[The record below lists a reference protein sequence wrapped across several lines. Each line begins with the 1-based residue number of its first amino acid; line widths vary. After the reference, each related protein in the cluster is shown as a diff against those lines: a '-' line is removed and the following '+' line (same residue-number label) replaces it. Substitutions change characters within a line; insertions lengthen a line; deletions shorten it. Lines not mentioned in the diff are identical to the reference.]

1 MIFYYIFMYILNGKV
16 VIQMNDL
23 LCKFE
28 NLVVLKTI
36 MDNID
41 LNFIG
46 TNDLDNIAIIANDLD
61 IDLNFIDYDHI
72 EYNDQYQDICD
83 VYMDWFDDVN
93 TMYLDVKNSLL
104 KLI

>member
-1 MIFYYIFMYILNGKV
+1 MY
-16 VIQMNDL
+16 DL

-36 MDNID
+36 MSNID

-46 TNDLDNIAIIANDLD
+46 TQDLGNIIEIADELD
-61 IDLNFIDYDHI
+61 IPLNYIDYDNI
-72 EYNDQYQDICD
+72 DYNDQYQDICD

-93 TMYLDVKNSLL
+93 AMYLDVKNGLL

>member
-1 MIFYYIFMYILNGKV
+1 MY
-16 VIQMNDL
+16 DL

-28 NLVVLKTI
+28 DLIVLKTI

-46 TNDLDNIAIIANDLD
+46 TQDLDNIIEIADELS
-61 IDLNFIDYDHI
+61 IPLNCIDYDNI
-72 EYNDQYQDICD
+72 DYNNQYQDICD

-93 TMYLDVKNSLL
+93 TMYLDVKNGLL

>member
-1 MIFYYIFMYILNGKV
+1 MIIMYN
-16 VIQMNDL
+16 L
-23 LCKFE
+23 LCQFE

-46 TNDLDNIAIIANDLD
+46 TQDLDNIIEIADKLD
-61 IDLNFIDYDHI
+61 IPLNCIDYDNI
-72 EYNDQYQDICD
+72 DYNDQYQDICD

-93 TMYLDVKNSLL
+93 AMYLDVKNGLL

>member
-1 MIFYYIFMYILNGKV
+1 MIIMYN
-16 VIQMNDL
+16 L
-23 LCKFE
+23 LCQFE

-46 TNDLDNIAIIANDLD
+46 TQDLDNIIEIADELD
-61 IDLNFIDYDHI
+61 IPLNYIDYDNI
-72 EYNDQYQDICD
+72 DYNDQYQDICD

-93 TMYLDVKNSLL
+93 TMYLDVKNGLL

>member
-1 MIFYYIFMYILNGKV
+1 MH
-16 VIQMNDL
+16 DL

-36 MDNID
+36 MNNID

-46 TNDLDNIAIIANDLD
+46 IHDLNNIIEIADELD
-61 IDLNFIDYDHI
+61 ISLNCIDYDNI
-72 EYNDQYQDICD
+72 DYNYQYQDICD

-93 TMYLDVKNSLL
+93 TMYLDVKNGLL

>member
-1 MIFYYIFMYILNGKV
+1 MY
-16 VIQMNDL
+16 DL

-46 TNDLDNIAIIANDLD
+46 TQDLDNIIKIADELD
-61 IDLNFIDYDHI
+61 IPLNCIDYDNI
-72 EYNDQYQDICD
+72 DYNDQYQDICD

-93 TMYLDVKNSLL
+93 TMYLDVKNGLL

>member
-1 MIFYYIFMYILNGKV
+1 MY
-16 VIQMNDL
+16 DL

-28 NLVVLKTI
+28 DLVVLKTI

-46 TNDLDNIAIIANDLD
+46 TEDLDNIIEIAEE
-61 IDLNFIDYDHI
+61 LNISLNCIDYDNI
-72 EYNDQYQDICD
+72 DYNDQYQDICD
-83 VYMDWFDDVN
+83 VYTDWFDDVN
-93 TMYLDVKNSLL
+93 NMYLDVKNDLL

>member
-1 MIFYYIFMYILNGKV
+1 MY
-16 VIQMNDL
+16 DL

-28 NLVVLKTI
+28 NLIVLKTI

-46 TNDLDNIAIIANDLD
+46 TQDLDNIIEIADELD
-61 IDLNFIDYDHI
+61 IPLNCIDYDNI
-72 EYNDQYQDICD
+72 DYNDQYQDICD
-83 VYMDWFDDVN
+83 VYMNWFDDVN
-93 TMYLDVKNSLL
+93 TMYLDVKNGLL

>member
-1 MIFYYIFMYILNGKV
+1 MY
-16 VIQMNDL
+16 DL

-28 NLVVLKTI
+28 NLIVLKTI

-46 TNDLDNIAIIANDLD
+46 TQDLDNIIEIADELS
-61 IDLNFIDYDHI
+61 IPLNCIDYDNI
-72 EYNDQYQDICD
+72 DYNDQYQDICD

-93 TMYLDVKNSLL
+93 TMYLDVKNGLL